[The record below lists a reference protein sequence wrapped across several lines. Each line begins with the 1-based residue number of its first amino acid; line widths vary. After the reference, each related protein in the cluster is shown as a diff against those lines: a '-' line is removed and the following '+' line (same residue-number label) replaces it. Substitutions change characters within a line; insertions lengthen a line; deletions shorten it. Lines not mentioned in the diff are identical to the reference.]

1 MAMDRGRSDHYVLTL
16 LSGNGSDDQY
26 EGHST
31 GSNSLSPRPYAK
43 NTSGADNEQMLNEI
57 VRLENM
63 LASCI
68 AASRLSNL
76 PLEHSSKIERYVKV
90 MELTKCL
97 RRQKEFL
104 LSENRKR
111 QRFAEKIQQAMP
123 PSTDSIQFMKNVKYP
138 PDEEL

>member
-1 MAMDRGRSDHYVLTL
+1 MALNLGNEQYALTLRKKRNGNDDHYD
-16 LSGNGSDDQY
+16 GK
-26 EGHST
+26 
-31 GSNSLSPRPYAK
+31 SLATRPYSK
-43 NTSGADNEQMLNEI
+43 SSPGVDNEQMRTEV

-63 LASCI
+63 LASRI
-68 AASRLSNL
+68 AARTTQDKSNL
-76 PLEHSSKIERYVKV
+76 PLERSSKIEKYVEI

-123 PSTDSIQFMKNVKYP
+123 VRTK
-138 PDEEL
+138 EEIIHLN